1 MSTFSFPLIL
11 IVLNFD
17 KARDERANG
26 KQATEPAGRPE
37 KQARRKSPKTN

>member
-26 KQATEPAGRPE
+26 KQASEPAACLWPAG
-37 KQARRKSPKTN
+37 QGG